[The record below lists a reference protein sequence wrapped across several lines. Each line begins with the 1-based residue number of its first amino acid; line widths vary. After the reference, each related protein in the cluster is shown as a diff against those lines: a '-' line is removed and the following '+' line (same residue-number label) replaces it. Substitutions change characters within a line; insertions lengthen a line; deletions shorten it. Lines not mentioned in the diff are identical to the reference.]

1 LISISEIQKVFR
13 GRITLNESLAGYT
26 TFRIGGV
33 ADFFVEPVDAE
44 DVLSIIKYVN
54 KQGIPFYVMGNGS
67 NILISDEGI
76 KGVVI
81 NLESAFNYLRHENEM
96 IIAGAGVKI
105 AKFVDYCIQKGYG
118 GVEMLAGIPATV
130 GGALVMNAGAF
141 GGEAADHVEEVT
153 VVKNETI
160 KKLRKE
166 ECEFRYRNSNLKGTV
181 VMEAK
186 FRLPAGNREELLKR
200 RKELMQKRNESQP
213 VEIPSAGCVFKNPK
227 DNKAAILIDQCGL
240 KGVAFGGA
248 MVSPKH
254 ANYIVNFDNATAND
268 VIELVKIIRK
278 TVKEKT
284 GIELEMEV
292 KLVGF
297 EEVVI

>member
-33 ADFFVEPVDAE
+33 ADYFVEPVDAE
-44 DVLSIIKYVN
+44 DVVSIIKYIN

-81 NLESAFNYLRHENEM
+81 NLESAFNYLKHENEM

-118 GVEMLAGIPATV
+118 GVEMLSGIPATV

-141 GGEAADHVEEVT
+141 GGEAADHVTEVT

-227 DNKAAILIDQCGL
+227 DNKAAILIEQCGL
-240 KGVAFGGA
+240 KGVAYGGA

-254 ANYIVNFDNATAND
+254 SNYIVNFDNATAND

-297 EEVVI
+297 EEVAI